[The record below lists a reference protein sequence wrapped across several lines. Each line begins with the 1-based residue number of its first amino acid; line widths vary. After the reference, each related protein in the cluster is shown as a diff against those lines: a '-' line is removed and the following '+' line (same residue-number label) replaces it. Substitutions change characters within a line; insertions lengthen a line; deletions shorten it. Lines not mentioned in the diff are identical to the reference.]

1 MNKEEILAKSRQE
14 NKNRDIVEIDINKN
28 ASRIS
33 LVFSLFFILFLML
46 LTRIAGKHMNH
57 GIIATEYSII
67 FPLFL
72 YKAIKTKKTVNII
85 CALFA
90 GLCLII
96 FTVNTIRDIFDIY
109 PLGR

>member
-14 NKNRDIVEIDINKN
+14 NKNRDIAGMDINKN

-33 LVFSLFFILFLML
+33 LIFSLLFILFLLIM
-46 LTRIAGKHMNH
+46 TWIANKHLNH

-72 YKAIKTKKTVNII
+72 YKAVKTKSTFNITFAI
-85 CALFA
+85 LA
-90 GLCLII
+90 GLGLII
-96 FTVNTIRDIFDIY
+96 FTVTTIRDIFDIY

>member
-1 MNKEEILAKSRQE
+1 MNKEEILAKSRKE
-14 NKNRDIVEIDINKN
+14 NKNRDIAGMDINKN

-33 LVFSLFFILFLML
+33 LVFSLFFILFLMT
-46 LTRIAGKHMNH
+46 LTWIAGKHMNH

-72 YKAIKTKKTVNII
+72 YKAIKTKNALNII
-85 CALFA
+85 CAVIA